1 MSGVLVYITG
11 LSGSGKTTLAK
22 ELQKELILQNI
33 YPILLDGDE
42 LRACINNANY
52 DIKNRMEMAM
62 FYVKIAK
69 MLYNQ
74 GFIVI
79 LSTIS
84 MFDSIREINRN
95 SFQNYLEIFLDVSFE
110 IRKKRDSKKFFKN
123 KIENMAGIDQI
134 LELPKKSH
142 IVLKDDFDINNAK
155 ILIINKILNFV

>member
-84 MFDSIREINRN
+84 MFDSIREFNRN
-95 SFQNYLEIFLDVSFE
+95 CFQNYLEIFLDVSFE
-110 IRKKRDSKKFFKN
+110 IRKKEIV
-123 KIENMAGIDQI
+123 KI
-134 LELPKKSH
+134 
-142 IVLKDDFDINNAK
+142 F
-155 ILIINKILNFV
+155 

>member
-84 MFDSIREINRN
+84 MFDSIREFNRN

-110 IRKKRDSKKFFKN
+110 IRKKRDSKNFFKN
-123 KIENMAGIDQI
+123 KMENMAGIDQI

>member
-84 MFDSIREINRN
+84 MFDSIREFNRN
-95 SFQNYLEIFLDVSFE
+95 SFQNYLEIFLDISFE

-123 KIENMAGIDQI
+123 KIENMAG
-134 LELPKKSH
+134 
-142 IVLKDDFDINNAK
+142 
-155 ILIINKILNFV
+155 

>member
-84 MFDSIREINRN
+84 MFDSIREFNRN
-95 SFQNYLEIFLDVSFE
+95 SFQNYLEIFLDISFE

-142 IVLKDDFDINNAK
+142 IVL
-155 ILIINKILNFV
+155 

>member
-84 MFDSIREINRN
+84 MFDSIREFNRN

-110 IRKKRDSKKFFKN
+110 IRKKRDSKNFFKN
-123 KIENMAGIDQI
+123 KMENMAGIDQI

-142 IVLKDDFDINNAK
+142 IV
-155 ILIINKILNFV
+155 

>member
-84 MFDSIREINRN
+84 MFDSIREFNRN

-155 ILIINKILNFV
+155 ILIINKI

>member
-84 MFDSIREINRN
+84 MFDSIREFNRN

>member
-84 MFDSIREINRN
+84 MFDSIREFNRN
-95 SFQNYLEIFLDVSFE
+95 CFQNYLEIFLDVSFE
-110 IRKKRDSKKFFKN
+110 IRKKRDSKNFFKN
-123 KIENMAGIDQI
+123 KMENMAGIDQI

-155 ILIINKILNFV
+155 I

>member
-84 MFDSIREINRN
+84 MFDSIREFNRN

-110 IRKKRDSKKFFKN
+110 IRKKRDSKNFFKN
-123 KIENMAGIDQI
+123 KMENMAGIDQI

-142 IVLKDDFDINNAK
+142 IVLKDDFDI
-155 ILIINKILNFV
+155 

>member
-84 MFDSIREINRN
+84 MFDSIREFNRN

-110 IRKKRDSKKFFKN
+110 IRKKRDSKNFFKN
-123 KIENMAGIDQI
+123 KMENMAGIDQI

-142 IVLKDDFDINNAK
+142 IVLKLS
-155 ILIINKILNFV
+155 LIHI

>member
-84 MFDSIREINRN
+84 MFDSIREFNRN

-110 IRKKRDSKKFFKN
+110 IRKKRDSKNFFKN
-123 KIENMAGIDQI
+123 KMENMAGIDQI

-155 ILIINKILNFV
+155 IL

>member
-84 MFDSIREINRN
+84 MFDSIREFNRN

-110 IRKKRDSKKFFKN
+110 IRKKRDSKNFFKN
-123 KIENMAGIDQI
+123 KMENMAGIDQI

-142 IVLKDDFDINNAK
+142 I
-155 ILIINKILNFV
+155 